1 MGLIQAAHIIFSYRG
16 TAVLN
21 NVSLAIRAGEVVSL
35 LGPNGCGKTTL
46 LKILLGLLPPQNGKV
61 LFHGKDVAT
70 MSARELAGKMAYVPQ
85 THRIGFAY
93 RVLDVVLMGRTP
105 HKRFFSDYSKQDV
118 EIALH
123 CLERLS
129 IADLSERPYNEI
141 SGGER
146 QLTLIARALAQGAR
160 TLIMDEPASGLDYG
174 NQIRLLTRISDL
186 SHDGYTFIK
195 STHAPDH
202 ALWIANRVLIMKGG
216 SIIADGKPQDVINGE
231 AISRLYST
239 QVGIVSV
246 SDTLRMCV
254 PHAMMNGWRRTVAQE
269 GIAPPEG
276 ASGNSVR

>member
-1 MGLIQAAHIIFSYRG
+1 MELMDLIDAAHLHFRYAG
-16 TAVLN
+16 TPVLQD
-21 NVSLAIRAGEVVSL
+21 VSLNIHAGEIVSL

-46 LKILLGLLPPQNGKV
+46 LKILLGILRPQRGKV
-61 LFHGKDVAT
+61 RLHGKEVAA
-70 MSARELAGKMAYVPQ
+70 MSPRELAGCMAYVPQ

-105 HKRFFSDYSKQDV
+105 HKSLFSDYSRQDV

-129 IADLSERPYNEI
+129 IADLSDRPYNEI

-160 TLIMDEPASGLDYG
+160 ILIMDEPASGLDYG

-186 SHDGYTFIK
+186 AQDGYTFIK

-202 ALWIANRVLIMKGG
+202 ALWIAKRVVIMKGG
-216 SIIADGKPQDVINGE
+216 TVIADGKPQDVINGD

-239 QVGIVSV
+239 RVGVVSV
-246 SDTLRMCV
+246 GDTLRMCV
-254 PHAMMNGWRRTVAQE
+254 PHAMLNGARRTAAQL
-269 GIAPPEG
+269 
-276 ASGNSVR
+276 

>member
-1 MGLIQAAHIIFSYRG
+1 MGLINAAHIKFSYAG
-16 TAVLN
+16 TPVLRD
-21 NVSLAIRAGEVVSL
+21 VSLAIHAGEVVSL

-46 LKILLGLLPPQNGKV
+46 LKVLLGLLRPQRGKV
-61 LFHGKDVAT
+61 LFHGKDVAA
-70 MSARELAGKMAYVPQ
+70 MSPRELAGQMAYVPQ

-105 HKRFFSDYSKQDV
+105 HKSFFSDYSKQDI
-118 EIALH
+118 EIALQ

-129 IADLSERPYNEI
+129 ILHLSERPYNEI

-146 QLTLIARALAQGAR
+146 QLTLIARALAQGAN
-160 TLIMDEPASGLDYG
+160 TLIMDEPASGLDFG

-186 SHDGYTFIK
+186 SQDGCTFIK

-216 SIIADGKPQDVINGE
+216 TVIADGKPQDVINGD

-239 QVGIVSV
+239 QVGVV
-246 SDTLRMCV
+246 AVNDTLRMCV
-254 PHAMMNGWRRTVAQE
+254 PHAMMCG
-269 GIAPPEG
+269 
-276 ASGNSVR
+276 S